1 MAITKSSGSGL
12 PDWIQQIQ
20 ARNSQ
25 RPQGSNSLFG
35 QWGQS
40 GMNLEGLLQQM
51 MSGGLGEYGDMLK
64 RQGEGNIGQYKQG
77 AMQGLREEQAAR
89 GNVSGRTLNQG
100 FGQVSGQAGSAL
112 QNLYSDIEGKNQQAK
127 QFGMTSMQ
135 GALGQLG
142 QLKLGRDK
150 LAEMGRQFDE
160 QNSFD
165 FFKDIFGPL
174 LSGGSSVLGSYLGK

>member
-112 QNLYSDIEGKNQQAK
+112 QNLYSDIEDKNQQAK